1 MRKCFASTKL
11 SVACVIG
18 FAIALLLPS
27 INAGL
32 MADDTW
38 HALWVSGLEH
48 NHAQSA
54 LSLFGLFSFINP
66 ASEVYQGLLTTAAI
80 PWWTVAD
87 LKVNFWR
94 PVAELSH
101 LDYRY
106 FLDQPK
112 LLHLHSL
119 LWYALQLC
127 LLAAYYQRL
136 FAKKMVWLFA
146 LVFFVSEPFHAV
158 AVSWLANRNIIIA
171 AVFSLASLILHI
183 DYRRLDSLWRLWL
196 SLLCFLL
203 ALLSAEISVSVLG
216 FIIAYTLF
224 MDKRPRAYRVAVPY
238 IVLAVMWFISYK
250 ALGYGVS
257 GSAAMYIDPVT
268 RPYDF
273 IAQYAQRVPLVL
285 ALQLTIYPKLSP
297 AIFTPAVLISLGSA
311 IFALWLV
318 LALRLKSRVL
328 GFLCGAFLFSILP
341 VASALLH
348 ERNFVFVSMA
358 LSPLLALLLE
368 FLWRNKSWLNKSVFG
383 SLVLLRMVLTA
394 ALVPIACL
402 YMIFMVNNPINNT
415 IQSLPEL
422 RAQDHVLLLGAPTL
436 HSSFIYPTRQLA
448 GKIKPLSM
456 HTIFTDQCDCSIEK
470 LAANRWLIRAEQ
482 GILAGED
489 FFLRDLQLEPL
500 EVGDKY
506 TLAEAE
512 LSVLAVNPQGNP
524 TQLGLIINEEKLG
537 QYQLLH
543 WHKNRFQPL
552 AAPQSNLV
560 DHR

>member
-18 FAIALLLPS
+18 FAMALLLPS

-38 HALWVSGLEH
+38 HALWVSGLER

-136 FAKKMVWLFA
+136 FAKKMVWLLA
-146 LVFFVSEPFHAV
+146 LIFFVSEPFHAV

-183 DYRRLDSLWRLWL
+183 DYRRLNSPWRLGL
-196 SLLCFLL
+196 SLVCFLL

-224 MDKRPRAYRVAVPY
+224 MDKQPRAYRVAVPY
-238 IVLAVMWFISYK
+238 IVLAVVWFISYK

-273 IAQYAQRVPLVL
+273 IVQYAQRVPLVL
-285 ALQLTIYPKLSP
+285 ALQLTIYPKLFP
-297 AIFTPAVLISLGSA
+297 TIFTPTVLISLGSA
-311 IFALWLV
+311 ILALWLV

-328 GFLCGAFLFSILP
+328 GFLCCAFLFSILP
-341 VASALLH
+341 LASALLH
-348 ERNFVFVSMA
+348 ERNFVFASMA

-368 FLWRNKSWLNKSVFG
+368 FLWRNKGWLNKTVFF
-383 SLVLLRMVLTA
+383 SLVCLRIVLA
-394 ALVPIACL
+394 AVFVSIACL
-402 YMIFMVNNPINNT
+402 YMIFMVNKPINST
-415 IQSLPEL
+415 INSLPEN
-422 RAQDHVLLLGAPTL
+422 AQHRHVLLFGAPIM
-436 HSSFIYPTRQLA
+436 HSSFIYPTRRIQQRSL
-448 GKIKPLSM
+448 PVSM
-456 HTIFTDQCDCSIEK
+456 YTIFSDQSETRIEQIAK
-470 LAANRWLIRAEQ
+470 NQWLINAEK
-482 GILAGED
+482 GILAADD
-489 FFLRDLQLEPL
+489 FFLRDILLEPL
-500 EVGDKY
+500 RVGDAY
-506 TLAEAE
+506 HLAAAE
-512 LSVLAVNPQGNP
+512 LRVLDVNSQGNP
-524 TQLGLIINEEKLG
+524 TQLLLSIPLEEIE
-537 QYQLLH
+537 QYQLLR
-543 WHKNRFQPL
+543 WYKNRFQPFTVANAL
-552 AAPQSNLV
+552 PVGSQ
-560 DHR
+560 